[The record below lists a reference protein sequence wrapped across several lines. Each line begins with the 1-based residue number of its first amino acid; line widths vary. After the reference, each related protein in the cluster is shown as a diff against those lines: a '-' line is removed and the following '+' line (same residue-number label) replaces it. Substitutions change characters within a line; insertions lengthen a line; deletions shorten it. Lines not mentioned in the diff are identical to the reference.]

1 MPTGRCKLPK
11 NRCRCVAGKLA
22 YTDVALSGTVT
33 ENQIILLRHKRQC
46 RIHLPG
52 SMASNREAD
61 GRKKG
66 DRIRVLL
73 QNLSGPV
80 NPAQDPLYLGYF
92 WLFNERKY
100 YEAHDILEHLWLN
113 TSGARYRYFKGLIQF
128 AGAFVHLKKHHERP
142 DHPVDKR
149 RLAPAWRLL
158 RLAQTN
164 LRPYAP
170 AYLGFDVRAALSL
183 AQTYRTL
190 LETSQFQENPW
201 DPKHPPQLEPPTQ
214 VRH

>member
-1 MPTGRCKLPK
+1 M
-11 NRCRCVAGKLA
+11 
-22 YTDVALSGTVT
+22 
-33 ENQIILLRHKRQC
+33 
-46 RIHLPG
+46 
-52 SMASNREAD
+52 MASSREPD

-66 DRIRVLL
+66 DRVRSLL
-73 QNLSGPV
+73 QNLSGPLD
-80 NPAQDPLYLGYF
+80 PGSDPLYLGYF

-113 TSGARYRYFKGLIQF
+113 TAGASHRYFKGLIQF

-158 RLAQTN
+158 RMAQAN

-170 AYLGFDVRAALSL
+170 TYLGFDVRAALSL
-183 AQTYRTL
+183 AQTYRVL

-201 DPKHPPQLEPPTQ
+201 DPAHPPQLEPPAP
-214 VRH
+214 VRR